1 MKKKILV
8 IGMIAVAMIIFLSS
22 CNKQCVDTTYHF
34 DYAIVSLPNGE
45 IIEGKVD
52 SWTDYSDGDQIQVVI
67 NGKTYLVHSN
77 DVVLI
82 S

>member
-1 MKKKILV
+1 MKKILA
-8 IGMIAVAMIIFLSS
+8 IGIIATAILISLSG

-34 DYAIVSLPNGE
+34 DYTIISLPNGE
-45 IIEGKVD
+45 TIEGKVD
-52 SWTDYSDGDQIQVVI
+52 RWTDYSDGDQIQVVI
-67 NGKTYLVHSN
+67 NGKTYLVHSG